1 MSKSVLIVD
10 DDPIQRRLYSEI
22 VGSMGYRPSTAEDGE
37 SAIDL
42 LLDGAAGPAADVV
55 LLDLNMPGLDGMA
68 VLERLTP
75 AKPDLPIIVLTG
87 HGGVDTAVKAM
98 RAGAADFLVKPVGPE
113 RLAVTLD
120 NVMKIGSLRGEV
132 TRLRR
137 QAEEGITSVD
147 IVGSSAGLSA
157 TVELAGRAAQS
168 QIPVLIEGESGVG
181 KELFARFIQSC
192 GPRSDRPFVT
202 VNCGAIPENLI
213 ESLLFGHEKGSF
225 TGATAR
231 HIGKFQEANGG
242 TLFLDEIGELR
253 TDMQVKLLR
262 ALQEGQVDP
271 VGSRKPVDVD
281 VRLIAATNRDLFK
294 MVEGGSFRED
304 LYYRINVFPLHVPP
318 LRDRTEDIPL
328 LIEHFIQRFAALE
341 SKQVTGID
349 AEATDML
356 VAYPWPGNVRQ
367 LENAVFRAVVLC
379 DGARLKT
386 ADFPHIARAQGVPL
400 ASDLSAGTRPAPGG
414 HPEGSQLALINGGG
428 RLRPLAD
435 VEADVIRFALDH
447 HKGQMSKVARQLGI
461 GRSTLYRKVRELG
474 LEHAGEMSEA

>member
-1 MSKSVLIVD
+1 MLS
-10 DDPIQRRLYSEI
+10 
-22 VGSMGYRPSTAEDGE
+22 
-37 SAIDL
+37 
-42 LLDGAAGPAADVV
+42 GATGPAAAADVV

-75 AKPDLPIIVLTG
+75 AKPDLPVIVLTG

-120 NVMKIGSLRGEV
+120 NVMKLGSLRGEV
-132 TRLRR
+132 SRLQR
-137 QAEEGITSVD
+137 QAEEGISSVD
-147 IVGSSAGLSA
+147 IVGSSAGLAA
-157 TVELAGRAAQS
+157 TIELAGRAAQS

-192 GPRSDRPFVT
+192 GPRSDMPIVT

-225 TGATAR
+225 TGATAK

-262 ALQEGQVDP
+262 ALQEGQIDP
-271 VGSRKPVDVD
+271 VGSRKSIDVD
-281 VRLIAATNRDLFK
+281 VRLIAATNRDLFQ
-294 MVEGGSFRED
+294 MVGESTFRED
-304 LYYRINVFPLHVPP
+304 LYYRINVFPLHVPA
-318 LRDRTEDIPL
+318 LRERTGDIPL

-341 SKQVTGID
+341 SKQVRGIGD
-349 AEATDML
+349 EARAML
-356 VAYPWPGNVRQ
+356 VDYPWPGNVRQ

-379 DGARLKT
+379 DGATLST
-386 ADFPHIARAQGVPL
+386 SDFPHIARAQGVPL
-400 ASDLSAGTRPAPGG
+400 ASDLGGTTRAAPGG
-414 HPEGSQLALINGGG
+414 NGSASQLALINGGG
-428 RLRPLAD
+428 KLRALAD

-447 HKGQMSKVARQLGI
+447 HAGQMSKVARQLSI

-474 LEHAGEMSEA
+474 LDGAETEA

>member
-22 VGSMGYRPSTAEDGE
+22 VGSMGYQPSTAEDGE
-37 SAIDL
+37 VAIDL
-42 LLDGAAGPAADVV
+42 LLDGAAGPSPDVV
-55 LLDLNMPGLDGMA
+55 LLDLNMPGVDGMA

-120 NVMKIGSLRGEV
+120 NVMKLGSLRGEV

-137 QAEEGITSVD
+137 QAEEGISSVD
-147 IVGSSAGLSA
+147 IVGSSAGLEA

-213 ESLLFGHEKGSF
+213 ESMLFGHEKGSF

-281 VRLIAATNRDLFK
+281 VRLIAATNRDLFQ
-294 MVEGGSFRED
+294 MVEKGSFRED
-304 LYYRINVFPLHVPP
+304 LYYRINVFPLHVPA
-318 LRDRTEDIPL
+318 LRDRTKDIPL
-328 LIEHFIQRFAALE
+328 LIDHFIQRFAALE
-341 SKQVTGID
+341 SKPVTGID
-349 AEATDML
+349 EEALTML
-356 VAYPWPGNVRQ
+356 VDYPWPGNVRQ

-379 DGARLKT
+379 DGTTLRT
-386 ADFPHIARAQGVPL
+386 ADFPHIARAQGVPV
-400 ASDLSAGTRPAPGG
+400 ASDVGVATRAAPGG
-414 HPEGSQLALINGGG
+414 HGDGSHLALINGGG

-474 LEHAGEMSEA
+474 LEPAGELSDA

>member
-10 DDPIQRRLYSEI
+10 DDPVQRTWPQHKASGIYSEPHKLSAPWAI
-22 VGSMGYRPSTAEDGE
+22 TLFLPPVHRRFVSFRDGERRAIDCRRAADGE
-37 SAIDL
+37 SN
-42 LLDGAAGPAADVV
+42 GGPGADVV
-55 LLDLNMPGLDGMA
+55 LLDLNMPGVDGMA

-120 NVMKIGSLRGEV
+120 NVMKLGSLRGEV
-132 TRLRR
+132 TRLQR
-137 QAEEGITSVD
+137 QAEEGISSVD
-147 IVGSSAGLSA
+147 IIGSNAGLTA

-192 GPRSDRPFVT
+192 GPRSDMPIIT

-225 TGATAR
+225 TGATAK

-262 ALQEGQVDP
+262 ALQEGQIDP
-271 VGSRKPVDVD
+271 VGSRKSGRCRRPAD
-281 VRLIAATNRDLFK
+281 RRHQP
-294 MVEGGSFRED
+294 R
-304 LYYRINVFPLHVPP
+304 PLPDGRGRHVP
-318 LRDRTEDIPL
+318 RGPL
-328 LIEHFIQRFAALE
+328 LPHQRLPLARAA
-341 SKQVTGID
+341 
-349 AEATDML
+349 A
-356 VAYPWPGNVRQ
+356 
-367 LENAVFRAVVLC
+367 
-379 DGARLKT
+379 
-386 ADFPHIARAQGVPL
+386 ARAQRGY
-400 ASDLSAGTRPAPGG
+400 PAPDR
-414 HPEGSQLALINGGG
+414 I
-428 RLRPLAD
+428 LRSAFRGP
-435 VEADVIRFALDH
+435 
-447 HKGQMSKVARQLGI
+447 
-461 GRSTLYRKVRELG
+461 
-474 LEHAGEMSEA
+474 

>member
-22 VGSMGYRPSTAEDGE
+22 VGSMGYQPSTAEDGE
-37 SAIDL
+37 SAIDF
-42 LLDGAAGPAADVV
+42 LLDGAGGAAPDVV
-55 LLDLNMPGLDGMA
+55 LLDLNMPGVDGMA

-120 NVMKIGSLRGEV
+120 NVVKLGSLRGEV
-132 TRLRR
+132 TRLQR
-137 QAEEGITSVD
+137 QAEEGISSVD

-157 TVELAGRAAQS
+157 TVDLAGRAAQS

-181 KELFARFIQSC
+181 KELFARYIQSS
-192 GPRSDRPFVT
+192 GPRSDMPIVT

-213 ESLLFGHEKGSF
+213 ESQLFGHEKGAF
-225 TGATAR
+225 TGATAK
-231 HIGKFQEANGG
+231 HMGKFQEANGG

-262 ALQEGQVDP
+262 ALQEGQIDP

-281 VRLIAATNRDLFK
+281 VRLIAATNRDLFQ
-294 MVEGGSFRED
+294 MVEDGGFRED

-318 LRDRTEDIPL
+318 LRERQEDIPL

-349 AEATDML
+349 GEARDML
-356 VAYPWPGNVRQ
+356 LDYPWPGNVRQ

-379 DGARLKT
+379 DGARLST

-400 ASDLSAGTRPAPGG
+400 ASDLGNATRAAPGG
-414 HPEGSQLALINGGG
+414 AGGGGQLALVNGGG
-428 RLRPLAD
+428 KLRALAD
-435 VEADVIRFALDH
+435 VEADVIRFALEH
-447 HKGQMSKVARQLGI
+447 HGGQMSKVARQLGI

-474 LEHAGEMSEA
+474 LDTAEVDIKA